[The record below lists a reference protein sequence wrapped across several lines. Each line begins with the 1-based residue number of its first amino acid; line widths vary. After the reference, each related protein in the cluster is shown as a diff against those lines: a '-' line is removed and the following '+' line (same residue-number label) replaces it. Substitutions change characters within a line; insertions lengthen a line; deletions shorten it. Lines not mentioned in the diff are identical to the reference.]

1 MHSEIRLI
9 DQFIFDGVGNNCVV
23 VGTHRHGCCVLQR
36 CIDHASGNQKAQLIS
51 QITANAFS
59 LVQDPFGNYVLQ
71 YIVDLAEPA
80 FTDPLC
86 YSFQGSIPLLSK
98 QKFSS
103 NVMEKCLR
111 GAQSAVARMMIEEM
125 LNANELEK
133 MLSDSF
139 ANYVVQ
145 TALDHAD
152 PETKNRLIE
161 AIRPIL
167 PSIRQTP
174 YGRRIQSKIFGS
186 EGQGRGRLSGGPAT
200 PNDLSSPG
208 QIPLSKSI
216 HNTPP
221 ANPYGLPAVNGFQG
235 INTAYV
241 SPAQPTYQANGLLNN
256 IQSYVPSSTS
266 SSIHPQTFGNG
277 SSNFTQFSS
286 DDNQTSVQQPTPSY
300 ARAPVANGF
309 NFF

>member
-1 MHSEIRLI
+1 M
-9 DQFIFDGVGNNCVV
+9 
-23 VGTHRHGCCVLQR
+23 QR
-36 CIDHASGNQKAQLIS
+36 CIDHASGHQKAQLIS

-86 YSFQGSIPLLSK
+86 YSFQGSIPALSK

-103 NVMEKCLR
+103 NVIEKCLR
-111 GAQSAVARMMIEEM
+111 GAQSSVTRMMIEEM

-145 TALDHAD
+145 TALEYAD
-152 PETKNRLIE
+152 PETKTKLVD

-174 YGRRIQSKIFGS
+174 YGRRIQSKIMGGES
-186 EGQGRGRLSGGPAT
+186 QSRGRLSGLAT
-200 PNDLSSPG
+200 PSDTSNG
-208 QIPLSKSI
+208 QIMLAKAVQP
-216 HNTPP
+216 TAP
-221 ANPYGLPAVNGFQG
+221 ANPYGVSAVTSFQG
-235 INTAYV
+235 INNTYV
-241 SPAQPTYQANGLLNN
+241 TPSQPTYHANGVLNN
-256 IQSYVPSSTS
+256 MPAY
-266 SSIHPQTFGNG
+266 G
-277 SSNFTQFSS
+277 
-286 DDNQTSVQQPTPSY
+286 QTSGSNANMASHNFAHVSTNFMKYGSENNQNTVQQSTPSY
-300 ARAPVANGF
+300 ARAAPVNGF
-309 NFF
+309 NYF

>member
-1 MHSEIRLI
+1 M
-9 DQFIFDGVGNNCVV
+9 V

-36 CIDHASGNQKAQLIS
+36 CIDHASGNQKARLIS

-86 YSFQGSIPLLSK
+86 YSFQGSIPALSK

-111 GAQSAVARMMIEEM
+111 GAQPSVTKMMIEEM

-133 MLSDSF
+133 MLSDCY

-145 TALDHAD
+145 TALEYAD
-152 PETKNRLIE
+152 PETKGRLID

-167 PSIRQTP
+167 PAIRQTP
-174 YGRRIQSKIFGS
+174 YGRRIQSKIMGG
-186 EGQGRGRLSGGPAT
+186 EGQGRGRLSGPAT
-200 PNDLSSPG
+200 PHDVSTPG
-208 QIPLSKSI
+208 QIPLSKI
-216 HNTPP
+216 MHNGSST
-221 ANPYGLPAVNGFQG
+221 NSYGITTANGFQPMNNAYATPTQPAYQPNG
-235 INTAYV
+235 I
-241 SPAQPTYQANGLLNN
+241 LNN
-256 IQSYVPSSTS
+256 VPSYTPS
-266 SSIHPQTFGNG
+266 SSSSSTMLSQTFSNG
-277 SSNFTQFSS
+277 SSNYTQFSS
-286 DDNQTSVQQPTPSY
+286 DDSQNSVQQPTPSY
-300 ARAPVANGF
+300 ARAPVVNGF
-309 NFF
+309 NYF